1 MRVHWANRLEEPC
14 LSAGRDGNGF
24 AEKLVRPV
32 HMRVHWANRLE
43 EPCLS
48 AGRDGNG
55 FAEKLVRPVH
65 MRIHWANRLEEP
77 CLSARRDGH
86 GFAAAQ
92 NLDAAQRVVKL
103 LVAGR
108 VTAEALTQN

>member
-1 MRVHWANRLEEPC
+1 MSLADSELVETYGHTVRALSPTRRQRRHNRTTRTI
-14 LSAGRDGNGF
+14 SHKTFIDQII

-55 FAEKLVRPVH
+55 FA
-65 MRIHWANRLEEP
+65 
-77 CLSARRDGH
+77 
-86 GFAAAQ
+86 AAQ
-92 NLDAAQRVVKL
+92 NLCL
-103 LVAGR
+103 FSLFF
-108 VTAEALTQN
+108 

>member
-55 FAEKLVRPVH
+55 FA
-65 MRIHWANRLEEP
+65 
-77 CLSARRDGH
+77 
-86 GFAAAQ
+86 AAQ
-92 NLDAAQRVVKL
+92 NLNVADRVVEL
-103 LVAGR
+103 LVSGS
-108 VTAEALTQN
+108 VTGQAFTQNRWDLLAPKRHMDSTRMHHLMQLLPFLR